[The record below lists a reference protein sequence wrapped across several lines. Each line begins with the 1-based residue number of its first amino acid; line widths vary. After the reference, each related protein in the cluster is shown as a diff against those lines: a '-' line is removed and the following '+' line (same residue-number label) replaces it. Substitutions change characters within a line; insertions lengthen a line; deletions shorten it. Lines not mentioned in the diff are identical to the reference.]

1 MRVIIQRAKDAYC
14 KIDAKIVSSIDE
26 GFMILVGFTNGDND
40 TILNKVAKKVQGLR
54 ICADENGKLNKNLKD
69 TNGKILSISQFTLY
83 SNVNDGYRPSFTEA
97 LNYTDASKLYLE
109 FNEKLRDYGL
119 DVLEGVFGADMEIGF
134 KNMGPTTIIIDSEN
148 LK

>member
-14 KIDAKIVSSIDE
+14 KIDGKIVSSIDD

-40 TILNKVAKKVQGLR
+40 AILNKVAKKVQGLR

-97 LNYTDASKLYLE
+97 LNYNDASKLYLE
-109 FNEKLRDYGL
+109 FNEKLRYYGL
-119 DVLEGVFGADMEIGF
+119 EVLEGVFGADMEIGF
-134 KNMGPTTIIIDSEN
+134 KNMGPTTIIIDSDN